1 MNAYNS
7 GESFIDHIYQELIN
21 SDEVKKAIQRR
32 GASPKSREEAVRYYL
47 ERMQHAHSTQ
57 RKIEILKRFYY
68 KKYVIDHL
76 PESYVERQW
85 KIAREQGYG
94 NIRITD
100 KMKNKM
106 LEQIQTEQKKSL
118 DSWIDYLNS
127 KDAMYPMW
135 FKYYAFQGMLKLGQF
150 DKEKR
155 KFRKRT
161 KDTTSPF
168 IEVNQEVLGQMYT
181 IISKT
186 IEKQEL
192 TEEELKSL
200 EKGVSFQKLYT
211 SLLIQIEE
219 NRITNSIGTE
229 GIWIK
234 YEQGD
239 NYQELWKSLQGK
251 NTGWCTAGEEMCKN
265 QIKEGDFYVYYT
277 YDKDGNPTEPRIA
290 IRMNGTD
297 EIAEVRGIGKD
308 QSLEPEM
315 VEIVEAKVKTFPNN
329 EGEKYQKKVH
339 NMKLITEIE
348 RKTNNNEELTI
359 EEIIFLYE
367 LEEDIEGF
375 GWHEDPRVE
384 EIRQKRNPYE
394 DLRKINEEKIQSG
407 VQRNPKLLE
416 YVPTDIP
423 NYKEIALL
431 AASKFG
437 RVIQYVPFDVP
448 GYEEIALES
457 VKQNCNMLEHVPKN
471 LPNYKEIALSAV
483 RETGIVLE
491 YVPFDVQD
499 YEEIALEAVKQDGFS
514 LKYVPTNISN
524 YEEIALE
531 AVKQDG
537 SSLKYVPTNISN
549 YEEIAL
555 EAVKQ
560 DGSSLKYVPTNIS
573 NYEEIAL
580 EAVKQKGRALKY
592 VPTNLPNYEQIALE
606 AVKQDSFALKFASED
621 ILNYEQLFLE
631 ALRND
636 TNALRNFPLFFEF
649 KTPEIALEAVRQD
662 GEALRYVSKK
672 IPNYEEIAL
681 EAVKQNE
688 QALFYVSEYTP
699 NYVDIA
705 YTALEK
711 IHYLYQH
718 PDELDSFTNV
728 NDARSYLERE
738 YYDFLDWIPEN
749 LVEKVKEKLHNDLYG
764 KSRH

>member
-1 MNAYNS
+1 MNNYNS

-239 NYQELWKSLQGK
+239 NYQELWKSLQEK
-251 NTGWCTAGEEMCKN
+251 NTGWCTAGEEMCKR

-277 YDKDGNPTEPRIA
+277 YDKAGNPTVPRIA

-297 EIAEVRGIGKD
+297 EIAEVRGIGKY

-315 VEIVEAKVKTFPNN
+315 IEIVEAKLKTFPNN
-329 EGEKYQKKVH
+329 EGEKHQKKVSD
-339 NMKLITEIE
+339 MRLLTEIE
-348 RKTNNNEELTI
+348 RKTINNEELTI
-359 EEIIFLYE
+359 EEIIFLYQME
-367 LEEDIEGF
+367 SKIEGF
-375 GWHEDPRVE
+375 GWGEDPRID
-384 EIRQKRNPYE
+384 EIIGKRKPKE
-394 DLRKINEEKIQSG
+394 DIKKIDPEIILKGISNK
-407 VQRNPKLLE
+407 PMLLE
-416 YVPTDIP
+416 YV
-423 NYKEIALL
+423 
-431 AASKFG
+431 S
-437 RVIQYVPFDVP
+437 
-448 GYEEIALES
+448 
-457 VKQNCNMLEHVPKN
+457 
-471 LPNYKEIALSAV
+471 
-483 RETGIVLE
+483 
-491 YVPFDVQD
+491 
-499 YEEIALEAVKQDGFS
+499 
-514 LKYVPTNISN
+514 TNISN
-524 YEEIALE
+524 YEKIALK
-531 AVKQDG
+531 AVKQNG
-537 SSLKYVPTNISN
+537 YAIRHVSSNT
-549 YEEIAL
+549 
-555 EAVKQ
+555 
-560 DGSSLKYVPTNIS
+560 
-573 NYEEIAL
+573 
-580 EAVKQKGRALKY
+580 
-592 VPTNLPNYEQIALE
+592 PNYE
-606 AVKQDSFALKFASED
+606 K
-621 ILNYEQLFLE
+621 
-631 ALRND
+631 
-636 TNALRNFPLFFEF
+636 
-649 KTPEIALEAVRQD
+649 
-662 GEALRYVSKK
+662 
-672 IPNYEEIAL
+672 IAL
-681 EAVKQNE
+681 EAVKQNGYSIR
-688 QALFYVSEYTP
+688 YVSSNTP
-699 NYVDIA
+699 NYEQILIEAVKQNHKALALIQQNLITYKVALASVRKNGYALRFIPKDLI
-705 YTALEK
+705 TEEIALEAIK
-711 IHYLYQH
+711 NNIEAIQFIPGDLPFYGRLESTVKTAIFYKFI
-718 PDELDSFTNV
+718 DSISSNSASTH
-728 NDARSYLERE
+728 
-738 YYDFLDWIPEN
+738 
-749 LVEKVKEKLHNDLYG
+749 KL
-764 KSRH
+764 